1 MFANSVFITPG
12 RFIERAFA
20 EYFSRLLSN
29 IQSELS
35 RVPGSNKLSIENQT
49 LQWLTRFYNALE
61 LFTTSTKEHT
71 ALTHSYQWRI
81 QGRGP
86 GNPAP
91 SPPLIF
97 RPNWGPKGRKKVF
110 LRRPST
116 LFSGFGWPSPTLLPL
131 SEDLHPPLVIFTVK
145 TMLCSTW
152 TTSFACGCCNSPRSG
167 IANVILTANISRRHI
182 KQ

>member
-71 ALTHSYQWRI
+71 ALTHSYQWGI
-81 QGRGP
+81 QRRVP

-91 SPPLIF
+91 PYFWTKRRPKGSRKSFLRPALHPYLMVWMTAHPPPPPPPLI
-97 RPNWGPKGRKKVF
+97 
-110 LRRPST
+110 
-116 LFSGFGWPSPTLLPL
+116 
-131 SEDLHPPLVIFTVK
+131 
-145 TMLCSTW
+145 C
-152 TTSFACGCCNSPRSG
+152 RSG
-167 IANVILTANISRRHI
+167 STTGYF
-182 KQ
+182 